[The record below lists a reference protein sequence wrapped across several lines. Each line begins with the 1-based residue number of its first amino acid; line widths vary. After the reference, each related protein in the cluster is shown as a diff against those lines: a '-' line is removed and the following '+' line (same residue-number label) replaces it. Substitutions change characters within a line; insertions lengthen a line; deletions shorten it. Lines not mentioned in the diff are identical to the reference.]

1 MAYEFYITIE
11 GTKQGKFKGESERE
25 SHKAK
30 LAGFFYQST
39 ISSPRD
45 VATGQ
50 ASGKRRH
57 DPVIIRKKIGAAS
70 PQIAQALCSN
80 ELLKSVLFEFVR
92 TTKDGK
98 EEIQYT
104 IKLTNATISA
114 SRIYLPDVSGSG
126 NDQKLDLSEEVQ
138 FTFQAIDWEHQIAR
152 TMASD
157 DWTK

>member
-25 SHKAK
+25 NHKAK
-30 LAGFFYQST
+30 LAGFFFQSN

-45 VATGQ
+45 PGTGQ

-57 DPVIIRKKIGAAS
+57 DPVVIRKKVGAAT
-70 PQIAQALCSN
+70 PQIAQALCTN
-80 ELLKSVLFEFVR
+80 EVLKSVLFEFVR

-98 EEIQYT
+98 EEVQYT
-104 IKLTNATISA
+104 VTLKNATISA
-114 SRIYLPDVSGSG
+114 NRIYLPDVTGT
-126 NDQKLDLSEEVQ
+126 DQKLDLSEEVQ
-138 FTFQAIDWEHQIAR
+138 FTFQQIDWEHKIAK

>member
-11 GTKQGKFKGESERE
+11 GTKQGKFKGESERQNH
-25 SHKAK
+25 STK
-30 LAGFFYQST
+30 LAGFYFQST
-39 ISSPRD
+39 VSSPRD
-45 VATGQ
+45 QATGQ

-57 DPVIIRKKIGAAS
+57 DPVVIRKKVGAAS

-80 ELLKSVLFEFVR
+80 EVLKSVLFEFVR

-104 IKLTNATISA
+104 VKLTNATISA
-114 SRIYLPDVSGSG
+114 NRIYLPDVTGTE
-126 NDQKLDLSEEVQ
+126 QKLDLSEEVQ
-138 FTFQAIDWEHQIAR
+138 FTFQQIDWEHKIAK